1 MVSRVESRSVYT
13 DLSGLNEITR
23 LGRENSPDAMRQVA
37 QQFESVF
44 LGIMLK
50 AMRDANAVFSEGNYL
65 QSNEM
70 DFHQENFDNQLSLH
84 MSEGQGLGL
93 ADVLFEQMMGQYG
106 LQSPDAVAPRRD
118 WPLEQPRPV
127 REAMPLA
134 ARVRTATPAS
144 AAPTQ
149 AAKSHADATPV
160 AAPITVAVASAVAPE
175 ATKQK
180 AVSNPIESPQDF
192 VHSLYPIA
200 QEVAEELGV
209 DPRVLL
215 AQSALETGW
224 GRQLANRPDGRSTH
238 NLFGIKADAR
248 WDGERA
254 TVSTVEYR
262 DGVARLEK
270 ASFRAYGSY
279 EESFRDYVKFLQENP
294 RYSEAL
300 DVAHSPEAFAR
311 RLQEAGYATD
321 PVYASKITGV
331 MNSPIMQSSLAR
343 LQGTVR

>member
-23 LGRENSPDAMRQVA
+23 LGRENSPEAMRQVA

-106 LQSPDAVAPRRD
+106 LKSPDAVPPRRD

-134 ARVRTATPAS
+134 ARVRSATPET
-144 AAPTQ
+144 AAATQ
-149 AAKSHADATPV
+149 AATSHAEVTPG
-160 AAPITVAVASAVAPE
+160 AAPVAVATP
-175 ATKQK
+175 QK
-180 AVSNPIESPQDF
+180 PVSDPIETPQDF

-200 QEVAEELGV
+200 QEVAQELGV

-254 TVSTVEYR
+254 TVSTLEYR

-294 RYSEAL
+294 RYSAAL